1 MVKPQSVP
9 PVSPSEPP
17 QSNYSDQSFWD
28 KLRQVA
34 RQAGRTVVENA
45 LTLYY
50 AAQEP
55 TTPNWAKLVIYSSLA
70 YFILP
75 TDAIPDFIPMMGYG
89 DDLSALASAVV
100 TVAMAITPEV
110 KDKARRTAAVWF
122 GAGETASSSD
132 GPQAG
137 DQVREIPIE

>member
-1 MVKPQSVP
+1 MVEPQPESQSESQSSY
-9 PVSPSEPP
+9 SPQNFWGKLQ
-17 QSNYSDQSFWD
+17 QSA
-28 KLRQVA
+28 K
-34 RQAGRTVVENA
+34 QAGRTVVENA
-45 LTLYY
+45 LSLYY

-55 TTPNWAKLVIYSSLA
+55 TTPHWAKLVIYSSLA

-89 DDLSALASAVV
+89 DDLSALASAMV

-110 KDKARRTAAVWF
+110 KDKARATVTTWF
-122 GAGETASSSD
+122 GDSDIKRSSEPD

-137 DQVREIPIE
+137 DQVREIVIE